1 MSAQPP
7 ARRTRARRSRSP
19 TVVPV
24 RADTQTPVVS
34 PGLVREVQP
43 PLIGLPDPTRP
54 LPLPRRRVQEVDP
67 YAQVGYRVGNL
78 NLYPSIQ
85 ESIGYDSNPN
95 RLAPPAKGSFVS
107 RTEGELRLQSDWSN
121 HELAGFLRG
130 AYSVYPEV
138 KGADRPEGEG
148 ALRLRLDASRDTK
161 FDVEGHYRLDTQR
174 PGSPELNAPV
184 TKRPLVSSFGASV
197 GATQSFN
204 RLQLELRGGVDR
216 TEYEDAQLPSGA
228 ILRQSD
234 RNVTQYNVRLRAGYE
249 LTPGVKP
256 FVDVL
261 ADTRAYDQRIDDAGF
276 RRSSDGLGVKAG
288 STFEITRT
296 LTGEA
301 SAGLQT
307 RRYDDPR
314 LRELR
319 GPLLDAALI
328 WSMTPLTTVRL
339 RAQTT
344 VEETSLAFSSGAL
357 TQRATVEVQHDLRR
371 NLSLIGALTV
381 GETDYRGV
389 QLREKGL
396 TASARVEY
404 KLTRAVVLRA
414 SFTHER
420 LKSTAPGSD
429 YTANTFLVGLRF
441 QP

>member
-1 MSAQPP
+1 
-7 ARRTRARRSRSP
+7 
-19 TVVPV
+19 
-24 RADTQTPVVS
+24 
-34 PGLVREVQP
+34 
-43 PLIGLPDPTRP
+43 
-54 LPLPRRRVQEVDP
+54 
-67 YAQVGYRVGNL
+67 
-78 NLYPSIQ
+78 
-85 ESIGYDSNPN
+85 
-95 RLAPPAKGSFVS
+95 
-107 RTEGELRLQSDWSN
+107 
-121 HELAGFLRG
+121 
-130 AYSVYPEV
+130 
-138 KGADRPEGEG
+138 
-148 ALRLRLDASRDTK
+148 
-161 FDVEGHYRLDTQR
+161 
-174 PGSPELNAPV
+174 
-184 TKRPLVSSFGASV
+184 
-197 GATQSFN
+197 
-204 RLQLELRGGVDR
+204 
-216 TEYEDAQLPSGA
+216 
-228 ILRQSD
+228 
-234 RNVTQYNVRLRAGYE
+234 
-249 LTPGVKP
+249 
-256 FVDVL
+256 VDVL
-261 ADTRAYDQRIDDAGF
+261 ADTRAYDQRVDDAGF

-344 VEETSLAFSSGAL
+344 VEETTLPFSSGAL